1 MASDEGPQGL
11 LLFRETIGVH
21 LVSLSFSNSAIQCIQ
36 NQFLVSGPERCEEQS
51 LWSVAGYTVNHGV
64 GWQEPEA
71 LDDEGAVFVEGQRSE
86 GFHFIHAAELCAAED
101 VKELKLDAVEMR
113 IQCAEVADGREHV
126 VFSFPWKAENDV
138 DDDGEASGFQAVI
151 GIVKYRERIAAVD
164 AFGGHLM
171 DRLESELDP
180 DVLSGFVAESL
191 QHREHLVRETVGTGS
206 EGESDDFRLCEGFPI
221 ERFEALDRSVGV
233 RIGLEVRDVLLLLR
247 CAALRELRLDT
258 CLRKPELLL
267 QWKQRRREIAGPALR
282 AEYTAAIGERAVP
295 IRAGAAGLKRKLVD
309 LCAIFFF

>member
-1 MASDEGPQGL
+1 M
-11 LLFRETIGVH
+11 
-21 LVSLSFSNSAIQCIQ
+21 
-36 NQFLVSGPERCEEQS
+36 
-51 LWSVAGYTVNHGV
+51 
-64 GWQEPEA
+64 
-71 LDDEGAVFVEGQRSE
+71 
-86 GFHFIHAAELCAAED
+86 
-101 VKELKLDAVEMR
+101 KELELDAVECR
-113 IQCAEVADGREHV
+113 LECAEITEGCEHV

-164 AFGGHLM
+164 AFRRRFM

-180 DVLSGFVAESL
+180 DVLSGFVAKSL

-206 EGESDDFRLCEGFPI
+206 EGEGDDFRLCEGFPI

-247 CAALRELRLDT
+247 RAALRELRLDT
-258 CLRKPELLL
+258 RLREPELLL
-267 QWKQRRREIAGPALR
+267 QWKQRCREIAGPALR
-282 AEYTAAIGERAVP
+282 TEYAAAIGERAVP
-295 IRAGAAGLKRKLVD
+295 IRAGAARLKRKLVD

>member
-1 MASDEGPQGL
+1 MKVLRGSY
-11 LLFRETIGVH
+11 FGVH

-36 NQFLVSGPERCEEQS
+36 NQFFIGGPERCEEQS
-51 LWSVAGYTVNHGV
+51 LWSVAGYAVNHGV
-64 GWQEPEA
+64 GWKEPEA

-86 GFHFIHAAELCAAED
+86 GLRFIHAAELCAAED
-101 VKELKLDAVEMR
+101 VKELELDAVEMR
-113 IQCAEVADGREHV
+113 IQCAEITDGREHV
-126 VFSFPWKAENDV
+126 VVGFPWEAEDDM
-138 DDDGEASGFQAVI
+138 DDDGEVGGFQAVI

-164 AFGGHLM
+164 TFGGHLM

-180 DVLSGFVAESL
+180 DVLAGCFSEPAK
-191 QHREHLVRETVGTGS
+191 HREHLVRETVGTGS
-206 EGESDDFRLCEGFPI
+206 EGERDDFRLCEGFPI

-247 CAALRELRLDT
+247 RAVLRELRLDT
-258 CLRKPELLL
+258 CLREPELLL
-267 QWKQRRREIAGPALR
+267 QRKQRCREIAGPALR

-295 IRAGAAGLKRKLVD
+295 IRAGAAGLKRKLID